1 MIFVTQEGPQCALTC
16 LARFLLSPFSRQQIA
31 SLFANKS
38 DLSSSWC
45 WAHLAFDLCQAGPLS
60 NLAAANWTSS
70 DFEEEVDDRSIL
82 AHGPV

>member
-1 MIFVTQEGPQCALTC
+1 
-16 LARFLLSPFSRQQIA
+16 
-31 SLFANKS
+31 
-38 DLSSSWC
+38 
-45 WAHLAFDLCQAGPLS
+45 LCQAGPLS